1 MITYIGL
8 LSFTDKGIQGIK
20 DTTKRAIAAKEVAKK
35 FGVNIREMLWTM
47 GKYDLVCVLEAE
59 DEQALA
65 AFNLATAT
73 QGNLRSHSMRAY
85 SADDMDKIL
94 AKLP

>member
-8 LSFTDKGIQGIK
+8 MSFTDKGIAAIK
-20 DTTKRAIAAKEVAKK
+20 DTTKRAAAAKETAKK
-35 FGVNIREMLWTM
+35 FGVNMREIMWTM
-47 GKYDLVCVLEAE
+47 GEYDIVCVLEAE

-65 AFNLATAT
+65 AFSLGTAM
-73 QGNLRSHSMRAY
+73 QGNVRTQSMRAY
-85 SADDMDKIL
+85 TAGEMDKIL